1 MPTCLN
7 NPVFV
12 RFPLHVSL
20 KTFLVLFIR
29 SIKSI
34 FLSEIHLFFYLSFE
48 LELFMSVCKLRFVER
63 ANFIY
68 IHRVIEKCMLLTV
81 QIQFPISCFYLI
93 EQENVS
99 VLGNW
104 FIMQL

>member
-1 MPTCLN
+1 
-7 NPVFV
+7 
-12 RFPLHVSL
+12 
-20 KTFLVLFIR
+20 
-29 SIKSI
+29 
-34 FLSEIHLFFYLSFE
+34 
-48 LELFMSVCKLRFVER
+48 MSVCKLRFVER

-68 IHRVIEKCMLLTV
+68 IHRVIEKCMLLTA

-104 FIMQL
+104 FIMQLQFDNSMNTKTSFLREMLSGYIIFVVL